1 MKNLSDSKDIQM
13 PMMKKTGIRK
23 VAGRR
28 VGAVRRR
35 AGRRIPLPL
44 KYNAK
49 RVGGPNTAR
58 VTQTLPPID
67 ILTNTPYIISVGG
80 ITGARALA
88 HAEQYGLYRIARV
101 TFKFK
106 PLFDTF
112 TPGLVNSI
120 PGQNYIQGVPHL
132 LWKMNRFADAPAAF
146 TGDNLRSLGAKP
158 IRLDDKTVTVS
169 YKPNILTSIE
179 TGGSDSGQLKMTPW
193 LNTDDS
199 SGTAGFNP
207 STTEHFGHFF
217 MVEAALINNST
228 APVVG
233 TFEAT
238 IYYEFKNPRVE
249 WASQSQGAQPVQRPL
264 FFTQSG

>member
-1 MKNLSDSKDIQM
+1 M
-13 PMMKKTGIRK
+13 PMMKKTGVRK

-35 AGRRIPLPL
+35 YPLRRSIPL

-58 VTQTLPPID
+58 VTQTLPPVD

-88 HAEQYGLYRIARV
+88 HAEQYGLYRISRV

-106 PLFDTF
+106 PKYDTF
-112 TPGLVNSI
+112 TPGLVSN
-120 PGQNYIQGVPHL
+120 PLPNYVATVPNL

-146 TGDNLRSLGAKP
+146 TADNLRSLGAKP
-158 IRLDDKTVTVS
+158 IRFDDKTLNVS

-217 MVEAALINNST
+217 IVDCDTINNTSD
-228 APVVG
+228 PVVG

-249 WASQSQGAQPVQRPL
+249 WATPSQGAKEVVKPILGQTSSV
-264 FFTQSG
+264 